1 MELCLYFDSE
11 RESDTS
17 LFSEE
22 LTKLLSGFQDDNK
35 IAFLCIGSD
44 RATGDSLGPLIGY
57 NLKKLGYTRV
67 YGTLDNPVH
76 AKNLNSTID
85 LINEEVHN
93 PLIIAIDASLGKTSS
108 IGSYTLYNGPIKP
121 GAGVGKNLPYVGDI
135 AITGIVNQSGMSDNL
150 LLQTTRLGHVM
161 RMVERICDGIN
172 DSMIKLAG

>member
-1 MELCLYFDSE
+1 MELCLYFNSE
-11 RESDTS
+11 KESDTS

-22 LTKLLSGFQDDNK
+22 LTKLLSSYREDSK
-35 IAFLCIGSD
+35 ITFLCIGSD

-85 LINEEVHN
+85 LIKKEVDN
-93 PLIIAIDASLGKTSS
+93 PLIIAIDASLGKSPS
-108 IGSYTLYNGPIKP
+108 IGSYMLYSGPIKP

-135 AITGIVNQSGMSDNL
+135 SITGIVNQSGLSDDL
-150 LLQTTRLGHVM
+150 LLLTTRLGHVM
-161 RMVERICDGIN
+161 KIVERICDGIN
-172 DSMIKLAG
+172 DSLIKLAG